1 MAEPCREIA
10 EAIGVEL
17 VDRETPAEDLRKEVA
32 ELRRLLD
39 PTFRLMA
46 DVSGVLEGVPPH
58 MWTSAIR
65 ELHLNSQRYEK
76 LVRRLLSGELAVRG
90 VHFIRLEDDMITR
103 AEFDAELD
111 SD

>member
-1 MAEPCREIA
+1 MGEPCMSIA
-10 EAIGVEL
+10 RAIGVEL
-17 VDRETPAEDLRKEVA
+17 VERETPAEDLRREVV

-39 PTFRLMA
+39 PTFMLMA
-46 DVSGVLEGVPPH
+46 DIAGALDETPPA
-58 MWTSAIR
+58 MWAAAIR
-65 ELHLNSQRYEK
+65 KMRQDSLRYSR
-76 LVRRLLSGELAVRG
+76 LVNRLLSGELSVRG